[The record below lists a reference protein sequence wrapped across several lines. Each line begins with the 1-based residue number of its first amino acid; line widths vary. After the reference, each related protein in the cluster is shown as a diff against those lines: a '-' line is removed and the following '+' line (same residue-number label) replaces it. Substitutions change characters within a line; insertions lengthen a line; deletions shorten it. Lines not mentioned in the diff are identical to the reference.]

1 MYKQLLGLLSMLI
14 FSTLGVHAQI
24 TGVVSES
31 STGEPIPEAIVMWQ
45 GTDVTAT
52 TNPNGEYSIEKPAG
66 ASMLMV
72 HASGYGTQNKSV
84 ISRKG
89 TINFNLL
96 TNTELEEVSITERG
110 KETGIDLESAQM
122 QMNINRSELRKAA
135 CCNLSESFETNA
147 SVDVSF
153 TDAVTGTKQIE
164 MLGLA
169 GRYVLIQR
177 ENIPFAR
184 ALNSNMGLSL
194 IPGPFVESIQLTKGL
209 SSVVNG
215 YESVS
220 GQINVEFEH
229 PSQEFDFKLN
239 GYVNQGARFE
249 TNAWINTPV
258 SDKVDMGTLVHYS
271 NVPFAQDRNGDGFA
285 DMPIRE
291 QFNLHNRWKYLLGGG
306 WGGQIGFSL
315 VNDTKKSGQTED
327 VFESPG
333 ISPWLFDHNTT
344 RYELFGK
351 NGWVSSVPHR
361 SLGLI
366 YSVSSQSMEATLGD
380 RFLLTRQNTAYFNS
394 IYQDIFSNT
403 FHKYKTGVSLQYD
416 NISEYLDTAGGLSQ
430 IYYNTERTEVVPG
443 AYFEY
448 TYSGDGPWTV
458 VSGVRL
464 DYHNLFGTLITP
476 RMNVKYQATENT
488 TLRIGGGRGM
498 RTANVIT
505 ENISGLA
512 SGRDFAILGSN
523 TIQQERAWNV
533 GASVSQVFLLFDRGA
548 TVSVD
553 GFFTWFENKM
563 IADYDLRPYEYSVY
577 FAEGSRSTSLLA
589 QLDFE
594 PLENLEVRVAYKYLD
609 ARDAFTGGEDQSF
622 GVPTHRGFLN
632 LGYHLDESGWKFDAT
647 YNWYGSRRLL
657 STEYY
662 SEPLD
667 NYSPSF
673 SMVHLQVNKR
683 FGKEWDVYAGVEN
696 LLDYRQENPILN
708 ADNTNSRSFETN
720 RVYGPIFGRMLYL
733 GFYYNFNG

>member
-1 MYKQLLGLLSMLI
+1 MNKQFLGLLTLLLL
-14 FSTLGVHAQI
+14 STVGLHAQI
-24 TGVVSES
+24 TGTVTES
-31 STGEPIPEAIVMWQ
+31 STGDPIPGAVVMWQ
-45 GTDVTAT
+45 GTTTSTT
-52 TNPNGEYSIEKPAG
+52 TNPDGQYNIEKPTG
-66 ASMLMV
+66 AAMLMV
-72 HASGYGTQNKSV
+72 HASGYGTVSKSV
-84 ISRKG
+84 ISRTG

-110 KETGIDLESAQM
+110 KETGIDVESAQM

-169 GRYVLIQR
+169 GKYVLIQR

-184 ALNSNMGLSL
+184 GINSNMGLSL

-215 YESVS
+215 YESIS
-220 GQINVEFEH
+220 GQINVEFEQ
-229 PSQEFDFKLN
+229 PSQDFDFKLN

-258 SDKVDMGTLVHYS
+258 SEKVDMGTLVHYS

-285 DMPIRE
+285 DMPTGE
-291 QFNLHNRWKYLLGGG
+291 QFNLHNRWKYLLKNG
-306 WGGQIGFSL
+306 WGGQIGFN
-315 VNDTKKSGQTED
+315 VANDTRSSGQTEG
-327 VFESPG
+327 VFDEAG
-333 ISPWLFDHNTT
+333 VTPWLYDQTT
-344 RYELFGK
+344 SRYELFGK
-351 NGWVSSVPHR
+351 NGWVSTAPYR
-361 SLGLI
+361 SLGLV
-366 YSVSSQSMEATLGD
+366 YSISSQNLDASLGD
-380 RFLLTRQNTAYFNS
+380 NRVATRQNSVYFNS
-394 IYQDIFSNT
+394 IYQDILGNT
-403 FHKYKTGVSLQYD
+403 FHKYKTGISFQYD
-416 NISEYLDTAGGLSQ
+416 AIREIMDTTRTFEVA
-430 IYYNTERTEVVPG
+430 YNSPRNEIVPG

-448 TYSGDGPWTV
+448 TYSGEGSWTI
-458 VSGVRL
+458 VSGLRL
-464 DYHNLFGTLITP
+464 DYHNLFGTMLTP
-476 RMNVKYQATENT
+476 RMNVKYQAAENT

-512 SGRDFAILGSN
+512 SGRRFSILSSN
-523 TIQQERAWNV
+523 TIQQERAWNI
-533 GASVSQVFLLFDRGA
+533 GASVSQVFLMFDRGA

-553 GFFTWFENKM
+553 GFYTWFDNKL

-609 ARDAFTGGEDQSF
+609 ARDAFRAGEEQSF
-622 GVPTHRGFLN
+622 GVPKHRSFAN
-632 LGYHLDESGWKFDAT
+632 VGYHLDESGWKFDVT
-647 YNWYGSRRLL
+647 YNWFGSRRLL
-657 STEYY
+657 NTDYY
-662 SEPLD
+662 ANPLD
-667 NYSPSF
+667 SQSPSY

-683 FGKEWDVYAGVEN
+683 FGEEWDVYAGVEN
-696 LLDYRQENPILN
+696 LLNYRQDNPILN
-708 ADNTNSRSFETN
+708 TGDTGSRNFETN
-720 RVYGPIFGRMLYL
+720 RVYAPIFGRMIYI